1 MPTGRSAPTSGLPSN
16 FATTCSVSSEIRPSR
31 ANRRATISSP
41 VSELSC
47 SRWRLPRADAADPAA
62 AELLRNGIGT
72 QLTDTEVDTLRQV
85 ITDLGAVTDVETQI
99 DTLVEAA
106 ANALDSSTATA
117 ESKARLTDMAIA
129 ATKRSY

>member
-1 MPTGRSAPTSGLPSN
+1 MAL
-16 FATTCSVSSEIRPSR
+16 A
-31 ANRRATISSP
+31 
-41 VSELSC
+41 
-47 SRWRLPRADAADPAA
+47 RADAADPAA

>member
-1 MPTGRSAPTSGLPSN
+1 M
-16 FATTCSVSSEIRPSR
+16 
-31 ANRRATISSP
+31 
-41 VSELSC
+41 
-47 SRWRLPRADAADPAA
+47 
-62 AELLRNGIGT
+62 
-72 QLTDTEVDTLRQV
+72 